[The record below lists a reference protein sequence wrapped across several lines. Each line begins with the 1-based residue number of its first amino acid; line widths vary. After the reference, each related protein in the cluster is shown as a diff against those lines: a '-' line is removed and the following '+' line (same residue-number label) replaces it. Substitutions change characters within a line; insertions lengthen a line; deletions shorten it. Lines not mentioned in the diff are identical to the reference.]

1 MQPVSV
7 GGKPY
12 FAVKQGFNY
21 GTKDAFYG
29 TGQHQNNQMNLNG
42 EDVDLLQHNMDIA
55 IPLVV
60 SDRNYGILW
69 DNNGITRFGDARPYG
84 PIGRDLKLTDAAG
97 KEGALTARYY
107 IGGKLALERRE
118 DNINYQ
124 YLKDVAEFWPKELKP
139 LKELKDVKVV
149 WEGKLA
155 SDKPGV
161 HKMKLYSSDYAT
173 LTVDGKQ
180 VMDVWRQGWNP
191 WYHNFEVSFGA
202 GKPVDFKLEWKP
214 EGGMIYVAHNNPLP
228 KPERHS
234 LQFSSEIAESLNYYV
249 IRGTSIDNV
258 IGVLHVGGNVWR
270 FLFESEF
277 APGEV
282 QVRLSPREDG
292 RHLRRIRKHELRLHF
307 GAVEQPGGEHA
318 IVDDRP
324 QSGRQALAVER
335 TRAQAAAAV

>member
-1 MQPVSV
+1 MNKMQMKAVSLACLMVAAGSGTAAWAGTFQQTQAGVTVSPDAGAAKEIRLQVMADNIVHVVKVDQAGKELTPSLMTVAKPCACTFDVKKSGDSVSLATKKIVATVSLKDGRVRFADKGGAVFLKQDAEDLKPVTV

-12 FAVKQGFNY
+12 LAVKQGFNF

-60 SDRNYGILW
+60 SDKNYGILW

-97 KEGALTARYY
+97 KDGALTARYY

-149 WEGKLA
+149 W
-155 SDKPGV
+155 
-161 HKMKLYSSDYAT
+161 
-173 LTVDGKQ
+173 
-180 VMDVWRQGWNP
+180 
-191 WYHNFEVSFGA
+191 
-202 GKPVDFKLEWKP
+202 
-214 EGGMIYVAHNNPLP
+214 
-228 KPERHS
+228 
-234 LQFSSEIAESLNYYV
+234 
-249 IRGTSIDNV
+249 
-258 IGVLHVGGNVWR
+258 
-270 FLFESEF
+270 
-277 APGEV
+277 
-282 QVRLSPREDG
+282 
-292 RHLRRIRKHELRLHF
+292 
-307 GAVEQPGGEHA
+307 
-318 IVDDRP
+318 
-324 QSGRQALAVER
+324 
-335 TRAQAAAAV
+335 